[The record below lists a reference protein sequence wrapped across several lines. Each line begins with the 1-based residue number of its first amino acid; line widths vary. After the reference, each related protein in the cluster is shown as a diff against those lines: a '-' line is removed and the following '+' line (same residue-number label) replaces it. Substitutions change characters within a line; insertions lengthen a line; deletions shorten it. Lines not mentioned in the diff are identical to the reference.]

1 MRYAMARYQ
10 SQQRD
15 LAYRIYVCESLRM
28 IPRGEHL
35 VAHFADI
42 IDPKPP
48 EPEQTYDEI
57 VAGVLA
63 KLNEK
68 G

>member
-1 MRYAMARYQ
+1 M
-10 SQQRD
+10 
-15 LAYRIYVCESLRM
+15 AYRIYVCESLRA
-28 IPRGEHL
+28 IPKGAYLET
-35 VAHFADI
+35 HFADI

-48 EPEQTYDEI
+48 EPEQTFDEI
-57 VAGVLA
+57 VAGVLG

>member
-1 MRYAMARYQ
+1 MARYQ

-15 LAYRIYVCESLRM
+15 LAYRIYVCESLRAM
-28 IPRGEHL
+28 PKGSYLE
-35 VAHFADI
+35 AHFADI
-42 IDPKPP
+42 IDPKPR
-48 EPEQTYDEI
+48 EPEQTFDEI
-57 VAGVLA
+57 VAGVLE

>member
-1 MRYAMARYQ
+1 MPKVSY
-10 SQQRD
+10 
-15 LAYRIYVCESLRM
+15 LE
-28 IPRGEHL
+28 
-35 VAHFADI
+35 AHFADI

-48 EPEQTYDEI
+48 EPEQTFDEI
-57 VAGVLA
+57 AEGVLA

>member
-1 MRYAMARYQ
+1 
-10 SQQRD
+10 
-15 LAYRIYVCESLRM
+15 M

-57 VAGVLA
+57 VAGVLE

>member
-1 MRYAMARYQ
+1 MRYAYARYT
-10 SQQRD
+10 SHQRD
-15 LAYRIYVCESLRM
+15 MAYRIYVCESLRM
-28 IPRGEHL
+28 IPRGEYL

-48 EPEQTYDEI
+48 EPERTFDEI
-57 VAGVLA
+57 VTGVLE

-68 G
+68 R

>member
-1 MRYAMARYQ
+1 MRYAMARYT
-10 SQQRD
+10 SHQRD
-15 LAYRIYVCESLRM
+15 MAYRIYVCESLRA
-28 IPRGEHL
+28 IPKGAYLET
-35 VAHFADI
+35 HFADI

-48 EPEQTYDEI
+48 EPEQTVDEM
-57 VAGVLA
+57 VAGVLE

>member
-1 MRYAMARYQ
+1 MRYAMARYT
-10 SQQRD
+10 SHQRD
-15 LAYRIYVCESLRM
+15 MAYRIYVCESLRA
-28 IPRGEHL
+28 IPKGAYLE
-35 VAHFADI
+35 AHFADI

-48 EPEQTYDEI
+48 EPEQTFDEI
-57 VAGVLA
+57 VEGVLA

>member
-1 MRYAMARYQ
+1 MRYAYARYT
-10 SQQRD
+10 SHQRD
-15 LAYRIYVCESLRM
+15 MAYRIYVCESLRA
-28 IPRGEHL
+28 IPKGAYLE
-35 VAHFADI
+35 AHFADI

-48 EPEQTYDEI
+48 EPEQTFDEI